1 MFVCGLTGGIA
12 AGKSVVSRRLAER
25 GAAVVDADLLA
36 REVVEPGTP
45 GLAAIAERFGNGV
58 LAADGTLDRPAL
70 GALVF
75 SDPGA
80 RRDLEA
86 ITHPA
91 VRELSRRRMA
101 EAVADDPA
109 RVVVYDVPLLV
120 ETRGAGEFDVV
131 VVVHAP
137 AEDRVARLVQLRGMP
152 EQEARRRVAAQAGD
166 DERLAVADL
175 VVDSSGSLE
184 QTLQQADA
192 VLDRLRSLSAAKAG
206 AAPGPSVGGDS

>member
-25 GAAVVDADLLA
+25 GAAHVDADQLA
-36 REVVEPGTP
+36 REVVAPGTP
-45 GLAAIAERFGNGV
+45 GLEAVRRRFGDHV
-58 LAADGTLDRPAL
+58 LTRAGELDRPAL

-75 SDPGA
+75 SDRAA

-101 EAVADDPA
+101 EAVVDDPA

-120 ETRGAGEFDVV
+120 ETRGAAEFDVV

-137 AEDRVARLVQLRGMP
+137 RDVRIERLVSLRGMTR
-152 EQEARRRVAAQAGD
+152 EEAVRRVDAQAD
-166 DERLAVADL
+166 DAARLAVADL
-175 VVDSSGSLE
+175 VVDSSTSLE
-184 QTLQQADA
+184 ATLARADE
-192 VLDRLRSLSAAKAG
+192 VSEVLRSLSAAKAAG
-206 AAPGPSVGGDS
+206 ASGPSVSGRS